1 MRWIYRKSR
10 DQLFPE
16 VTSVTWQEV
25 TSPEF
30 TWPEEDLTKPEV
42 IACACVT
49 GTVCTTTIAVAQH
62 VVQYYKYHD
71 YRKWPKITWWGF
83 PPYFRLFW
91 PEMTLPVGGY
101 PDVRMHNR
109 KLGFLPFFRVFFFF
123 LFIFQF
129 VFNFCISFFCHS
141 IFTSN
146 KANFFTMS
154 VASKG
159 DGSKSPV
166 TSVMLCPAHNW
177 IR

>member
-62 VVQYYKYHD
+62 VVQYYQYHD

-123 LFIFQF
+123 YLFFNLFSIF
-129 VFNFCISFFCHS
+129 VFHFFVIAYLQVTKPIS
-141 IFTSN
+141 
-146 KANFFTMS
+146 
-154 VASKG
+154 
-159 DGSKSPV
+159 
-166 TSVMLCPAHNW
+166 LQCPSHPRGMGLRARSRLSCYVLH
-177 IR
+177 IIE